1 MKPRCLLVLLIVVA
15 LNQGAVSQGASG
27 FGATPSAGQSKPAPV
42 VAFINVNVVPVD
54 REGVLANQT
63 VVVENGRIS
72 AMGAASKIKVPKG
85 ALRIEG
91 KNRYLMPGLVDMHA
105 HLYSPLELPLYLAN
119 GVTTV
124 YNLNGRPANLLWRA
138 DVSQGKLTG
147 PTIYTCGPTI
157 RTAQKAE
164 EARQLVEEQK
174 RAGYDSIKIYNG
186 VSKEAYDVLIA
197 EAKKHDMLYIGHI
210 PREPGL
216 ESVLKAKQAIAHAEE
231 YVYTTFKNKTDDETR
246 IPEVAA
252 QTRDAG
258 VQVVLTFVAYDH
270 IIKQVETL
278 PALLATPEMKYLAP
292 WVRESW
298 GEDVNPYKLRLGT
311 QGAALTK
318 SLAFQK
324 KLAKELHRVGVR
336 IMTGTDAMNPG
347 VVPGF
352 SEHEELRHLI
362 DIGFTPFEA
371 IRAATR
377 YPGEF
382 LTKTGE
388 FGTVAKGKRADL
400 LLLDGNPLQDIGRI
414 SRPLGVMARG
424 RWMPQA
430 ELQSMLAEVPAGYE
444 KQVEIVKAGLAAGS
458 ASVWDYLSYN
468 DPTDT
473 LLAKSAGDV
482 VIEQGIEKFQRAF
495 DLTWKRDQKSP
506 LVQENFINGLGYY
519 LAGQKKMKEAIEVFK
534 LNVAAY
540 PKSGNTYDSLAEAY
554 MNSGDKQRAIEF
566 YRMAIEVEPNYANAK
581 AATELLKKLAGEQ

>member
-1 MKPRCLLVLLIVVA
+1 MKRRCLLVLLLVLS
-15 LNQGAVSQGASG
+15 LNQGALAHGA
-27 FGATPSAGQSKPAPV
+27 GAAGRRKAARV
-42 VAFINVNVVPVD
+42 VAFQNVNVVPLD
-54 REGVLANQT
+54 REGVLTNQT
-63 VVVENGRIS
+63 VVIRDGRI
-72 AMGAASKIKVPKG
+72 AEMGAASKVKVPKG

-91 KNRYLMPGLVDMHA
+91 KNRYLMPGLVDMHT

-124 YNLNGRPANLLWRA
+124 YNLNGRPANLLWREE
-138 DVSQGKLTG
+138 VVQGKMAG
-147 PTIYTCGPTI
+147 PTIYSCGPTI
-157 RTAQKAE
+157 RTAQKAD
-164 EARQLVEEQK
+164 EARRLVEEQK

-197 EAKKHDMLYIGHI
+197 EAKKHDMLVIGHI
-210 PREPGL
+210 PREPGF
-216 ESVLKAKQAIAHAEE
+216 ESVLQAKQAIAHAEE
-231 YVYTTFKNKTDDETR
+231 YVYTTFKNNTDDESR

-252 QTRDAG
+252 RTRDAG
-258 VQVVLTFVAYDH
+258 VQVLLTFVAYDH

-278 PALLATPEMKYLAP
+278 PALLAMPEMKYLAP

-298 GEDVNPYKLRLGT
+298 GIDVNPYKARLGT

-347 VVPGF
+347 VVPGY

-371 IRAATR
+371 IQAATR
-377 YPGEF
+377 YPAEF

-388 FGTVAKGKRADL
+388 FGTVAVGKRADL
-400 LLLDGNPLQDIGRI
+400 LLLDGNPLQDIARI

-430 ELQSMLAEVPAGYE
+430 ELQRMLDEVPNGYA
-444 KQVEIVKAGLAAGS
+444 KQAETAKRLLLEDSAKAF
-458 ASVWDYLSYN
+458 DYLNYN
-468 DPTDT
+468 DPTYS

-482 VIEQGIEKFQRAF
+482 IVEQGIEKFQKAF
-495 DLTWKRDQKSP
+495 DAARAKDQKSP
-506 LVQENFINGLGYY
+506 LVQEDFINGLGYY
-519 LAGQKKMKEAIEVFK
+519 LVGQKRMKEAIDVFK

-540 PKSGNTYDSLAEAY
+540 PKSGNTYDSLAETY
-554 MNSGDKQRAIEF
+554 MNTGDKQRAIEF
-566 YRMAIEVEPNYANAK
+566 YRMALEVEPNYGNAK
-581 AATELLKKLAGEQ
+581 VAAELLKKLTGEQ